1 MQRSSFSYFQGW
13 VRALRVQKTSV
24 FLDINDG
31 SSHKKLQIYLS
42 HDKKPKNL
50 AWGSAV
56 VAEGKLSTTPKGQ
69 IELIAD
75 KLEVIG
81 ECVVTEGY
89 PFNSKQNHP
98 PDYLRQYLHLRPRT
112 DYISS
117 ILRVRNSASRAIH
130 EYFNSLHYINV
141 NAPILTSND
150 CEGAGETFKVKHDS
164 DQTLKKDNKT
174 PLEQKYF
181 NVETFLSVSG
191 QLHLE
196 AAAHGLSRVYTFGP
210 TFRAENSK
218 SRLHLSEFY
227 MLEAETAFVDDLNE
241 VIYLIENLLK
251 YVTKYVL
258 SNCEDDLYYLRGK
271 DCHIDWLDKPF
282 IKMTYDEA
290 INVLQKSEN
299 KFKVPLLYD
308 NGLVKEHELKLVEL
322 MDGVPTFVTDWPQIL
337 KPFYMR
343 SLPDDETKVTN

>member
-1 MQRSSFSYFQGW
+1 MRS
-13 VRALRVQKTSV
+13 LRVQKTSV

-50 AWGSAV
+50 TWGSSI

-69 IELIAD
+69 VELVAD
-75 KLEVIG
+75 SLKVIG
-81 ECVVTEGY
+81 ECVVTDGY
-89 PFNSKQNHP
+89 PFNPKQNHP
-98 PDYLRQYLHLRPRT
+98 PEYLRQYLHLRPRT

-117 ILRVRNSASRAIH
+117 ILRVRDTAARAIH
-130 EYFNSLHYINV
+130 EYFNSLQYINV

-150 CEGAGETFKVKHDS
+150 CEGAGETFKVKHIS
-164 DQTLKKDNKT
+164 EQPLQKDVKSS
-174 PLEQKYF
+174 PSEQMYF
-181 NVETFLSVSG
+181 DVETFLSVSG

-196 AAAHGLSRVYTFGP
+196 AAAYGLSRVYTFGP

-227 MLEAETAFVDDLNE
+227 MLEAETAFVDNLGE
-241 VIYLIENLLK
+241 VVSLIENLLK
-251 YVTKYVL
+251 YVTKNVL
-258 SNCEDDLYYLRGK
+258 SNCEDDVYYLRGK

-282 IKMTYDEA
+282 IKVTYDEA
-290 INVLQKSEN
+290 INLLRKNGQ

-322 MDGVPTFVTDWPQIL
+322 MEGIPTFVTDWPQAL

-343 SLPDDETKVTN
+343 SLPEDETKVENQKLCIS